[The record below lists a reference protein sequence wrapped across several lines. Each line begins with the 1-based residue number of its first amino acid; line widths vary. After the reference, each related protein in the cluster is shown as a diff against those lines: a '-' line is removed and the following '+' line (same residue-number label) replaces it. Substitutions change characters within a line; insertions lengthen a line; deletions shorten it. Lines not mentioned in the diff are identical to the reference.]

1 MKAAR
6 MENSVKASLSAD
18 FAEKK
23 VRGKID
29 VDIMGYRTIGTLSL
43 VKPRYGKTQ
52 PTEINGNMSRM

>member
-1 MKAAR
+1 

-29 VDIMGYRTIGTLSL
+29 VDIMWYRTIGTLSL